1 MHPIDWI
8 IIGGYLAWVL
18 YDGVR
23 RSRGTDA
30 VEGYFLAGRSLPW
43 WAVGLSVMATQMSAI
58 TLVGTTGQGYAD
70 GLRLVQMY
78 FGLPL
83 AMIILSVTLVP
94 FLYRA
99 RVFTAYEYL
108 ERRFDRKTRA
118 LTSLIFLVSRG
129 LGVGVII
136 SAPAVVLSVVLGWN
150 LTLTA
155 LAIGVPTTLYT
166 MLGGVQAVAWADV
179 KQMVIIVG
187 GLLAVVAAL
196 VLGLPGGVGFG
207 DAMHLAGAAER
218 LTAVDFSVDP
228 GETYTFWSGLLGGL
242 FLALGYFG
250 CDQSQVQRHLT
261 ADSVDAARRSLLM
274 SAYWKIPLQALILLT
289 GVLVFVFHLFNPA
302 PMLFHPVRD
311 AAVRAGDRAAE
322 YAGLEAEFE
331 DAFADRRIAAD
342 EMLAA
347 RRAGGAAAVAETRAA
362 FAASQARVGAVRGRA
377 AGLVEEATGEE
388 YSDVN
393 YVFPTFIVTHLPV
406 GLVGLLIAAI
416 FAAAMSSAAAELA
429 ALSTT
434 SVIDFYRRYLNTGA
448 TDRHY
453 LRVSK
458 LATALW
464 GVVAT
469 VFAVFAANLGSLI
482 EVVNQVGSY
491 FYGSLLGVFVLALG
505 FRRATADGAFVG
517 LFAGMASVA
526 LVESAVDVS
535 FLWNNVIGTV
545 AVVVVGLAVSW
556 LRPGSGRGAAAPTPG
571 GAGH

>member
-8 IIGGYLAWVL
+8 IIGVYLAWVL
-18 YDGVR
+18 YDGVK

-155 LAIGVPTTLYT
+155 LAIGVPTTCYT

-196 VLGLPGGVGFG
+196 VLGLPGGVGLG
-207 DAMHLAGAAER
+207 DAMHLAGATER
-218 LTAVDFSVDP
+218 LTAIDFSVDP

-242 FLALGYFG
+242 FLMLGYFG

-302 PMLFHPVRD
+302 PMLFHPVQD
-311 AAVRAGDRAAE
+311 AAARAGDRAAE

-331 DAFADRRIAAD
+331 EAFEERRAAAD

-377 AGLVEEATGEE
+377 AGLVEEATGEA

-458 LATALW
+458 VATALW

-491 FYGSLLGVFVLALG
+491 FYGSLLGVFVLAVG

-526 LVESAVDVS
+526 LVESAADVS

-545 AVVVVGLAVSW
+545 AVVVVGLAVSR
-556 LRPGSGRGAAAPTPG
+556 LRPAGR
-571 GAGH
+571 

>member
-1 MHPIDWI
+1 MHPLDWI

-18 YDGVR
+18 YDGVK
-23 RSRGTDA
+23 RSRGTDE

-83 AMIILSVTLVP
+83 AMIVLSVTLVP

-129 LGVGVII
+129 LAVGVII

-196 VLGLPGGVGFG
+196 VFGLPGGVGLG
-207 DAMHLAGAAER
+207 DAMHLAGATGR
-218 LTAVDFSVDP
+218 LTAVDFSFDP
-228 GETYTFWSGLLGGL
+228 SETYTFWSGMLGGL
-242 FLALGYFG
+242 FLMLGYFG

-289 GVLVFVFHLFNPA
+289 GVLVFVFHLFNAP
-302 PMLFHPVRD
+302 PMLFD
-311 AAVRAGDRAAE
+311 AVQVAEVGAGDRAAE
-322 YAGLEAEFE
+322 YSGLETEFAQ
-331 DAFADRRIAAD
+331 AFADRRAAAD
-342 EMLAA
+342 GVLAA
-347 RRAGGAAAVAETRAA
+347 RRGGGASAAAEARAA
-362 FAASQARVGAVRGRA
+362 FTASQQRVAAVRDRA
-377 AGLVEEATGEE
+377 AGLVEEATGEA
-388 YSDVN
+388 YADVN

-448 TDRHY
+448 DDRHY

-491 FYGSLLGVFVLALG
+491 FYGSLLGVFVLAVG

-526 LVESAVDVS
+526 VVESAADVS

-545 AVVVVGLAVSW
+545 AVVVVGLAVSR
-556 LRPGSGRGAAAPTPG
+556 LRPAA
-571 GAGH
+571 

>member
-18 YDGVR
+18 YDGVK

-83 AMIILSVTLVP
+83 AMIVLSVTLVP

-155 LAIGVPTTLYT
+155 LAIGVPTTCYT

-196 VLGLPGGVGFG
+196 VLGLPGEVGLG
-207 DAMHLAGAAER
+207 DAMHLAGATER
-218 LTAVDFSVDP
+218 LTAIDFSLDLN
-228 GETYTFWSGLLGGL
+228 ETYTFWSGMLGGL
-242 FLALGYFG
+242 FLMLGYFG

-302 PMLFHPVRD
+302 PMLFHPVQD
-311 AAVRAGDRAAE
+311 AAARDGDRAAE
-322 YAGLEAEFE
+322 YAGLEAEFAE
-331 DAFADRRIAAD
+331 ALAERRTAAN

-347 RRAGGAAAVAETRAA
+347 RRTGGAAVAETRAA
-362 FAASQARVGAVRGRA
+362 FAASQARVGEVRGRA
-377 AGLVEEATGEE
+377 AGLVEEATGEA

-491 FYGSLLGVFVLALG
+491 FYGSLLGVFVLAIG

-526 LVESAVDVS
+526 LVESAADVS

-545 AVVVVGLAVSW
+545 AVVVVGLAVSR
-556 LRPGSGRGAAAPTPG
+556 LRPGA
-571 GAGH
+571 

>member
-18 YDGVR
+18 YDGVK

-70 GLRLVQMY
+70 GMRLVQMY

-83 AMIILSVTLVP
+83 AMIVLSVTLVP

-155 LAIGVPTTLYT
+155 LAIGVPTTCYT

-196 VLGLPGGVGFG
+196 VLGLPGGVGLG
-207 DAMHLAGAAER
+207 DAMHLAGATER
-218 LTAVDFSVDP
+218 LTAIDFSLDLN
-228 GETYTFWSGLLGGL
+228 ETYTFWSGMLGGL
-242 FLALGYFG
+242 FLMLGYFG

-302 PMLFHPVRD
+302 PMLFHPVQD
-311 AAVRAGDRAAE
+311 AAARDGDRAAE
-322 YAGLEAEFE
+322 YAGLEAEFAE
-331 DAFADRRIAAD
+331 ALEDRRAAAD

-347 RRAGGAAAVAETRAA
+347 RRAGGAAVTETRAA
-362 FAASQARVGAVRGRA
+362 FAASQARVGEVRGRA
-377 AGLVEEATGEE
+377 AGLVEEATGEA
-388 YSDVN
+388 YTDVN

-458 LATALW
+458 VATALW

-491 FYGSLLGVFVLALG
+491 FYGSLLGVFVLAVG

-526 LVESAVDVS
+526 LVESAADVS

-545 AVVVVGLAVSW
+545 AVVVVGLAVSR
-556 LRPGSGRGAAAPTPG
+556 LRPGA
-571 GAGH
+571 

>member
-1 MHPIDWI
+1 MHPLDWL

-18 YDGVR
+18 YDGLK
-23 RSRGTDA
+23 RSRGADA
-30 VEGYFLAGRSLPW
+30 VEGYFLAGRALPW
-43 WAVGLSVMATQMSAI
+43 WAVGLSVMATQMSAV

-70 GLRLVQMY
+70 GLGLVQMY
-78 FGLPL
+78 FGLPP

-118 LTSLIFLVSRG
+118 LTGLIFLVSRG
-129 LGVGVII
+129 LAVGVII
-136 SAPAVVLSVVLGWN
+136 SAPAVVLSVVLGWD

-155 LAIGVPTTLYT
+155 LAIGIPTTCYT

-187 GLLAVVAAL
+187 GVLAVVAAL
-196 VLGLPGGVGFG
+196 VAGLPGGVGLG
-207 DAMHLAGAAER
+207 DAMHLAGAAR
-218 LTAVDFSVDP
+218 RVNAIDFSPDP
-228 GETYTFWSGLLGGL
+228 RVTYTFWSGLLGGL
-242 FLALGYFG
+242 FLMLGYFG

-261 ADSVDAARRSLLM
+261 ADSVGAARRSLLM

-289 GVLVFVFHLFNPA
+289 GVLVFVFHLFNAP
-302 PMLFHPVRD
+302 PMLFDPVG
-311 AAVRAGDRAAE
+311 AAAARAGGRSAE
-322 YAGLEAEFE
+322 YAGLEAEFAE
-331 DAFADRRIAAD
+331 AFEARRAAAD
-342 EMLAA
+342 GLLAA
-347 RRAGGAAAVAETRAA
+347 RRGGGVGAVEEAAEAFRA
-362 FAASQARVGAVRGRA
+362 SERRVGAVRGRA
-377 AGLVEEATGEE
+377 AGLAAEATGEE
-388 YSDVN
+388 YADVN
-393 YVFPTFIVTHLPV
+393 YVFPTFVVTHLPV
-406 GLVGLLIAAI
+406 GLVGLMIAAI

-434 SVIDFYRRYLNTGA
+434 TVIDFYRRFVNSGA

-458 LATALW
+458 AATALW

-491 FYGSLLGVFVLALG
+491 FYGSLLGVFVLAVG
-505 FRRATADGAFVG
+505 FPRATANGAFLG

-526 LVESAVDVS
+526 LVESAADVS
-535 FLWNNVIGTV
+535 FLWNNVVGTA
-545 AVVVVGLAVSW
+545 AVVVVGLAVS
-556 LRPGSGRGAAAPTPG
+556 RPDPAE
-571 GAGH
+571 

>member
-18 YDGVR
+18 YDGVK

-83 AMIILSVTLVP
+83 AMIVLSVTLVP

-155 LAIGVPTTLYT
+155 LAIGVPTTCYT

-196 VLGLPGGVGFG
+196 VLGLPGGVGLG
-207 DAMHLAGAAER
+207 DAMHLAGATER
-218 LTAVDFSVDP
+218 LTAIDFSLDLN
-228 GETYTFWSGLLGGL
+228 ETYTFWSGMLGGL
-242 FLALGYFG
+242 FLMLGYFG

-302 PMLFHPVRD
+302 PMLFHPVQD
-311 AAVRAGDRAAE
+311 AAARDGDRAAE
-322 YAGLEAEFE
+322 YAGLEAEFAE
-331 DAFADRRIAAD
+331 ALEDRRAAAD

-347 RRAGGAAAVAETRAA
+347 RRAGGTAVAETRAA
-362 FAASQARVGAVRGRA
+362 FAVSQARVGEVRGRA
-377 AGLVEEATGEE
+377 AGLVEEATGEA
-388 YSDVN
+388 YTDVN

-491 FYGSLLGVFVLALG
+491 FYGSLLGVFVLAVG

-526 LVESAVDVS
+526 LVESAADVS

-545 AVVVVGLAVSW
+545 AVVVVGLAVSR
-556 LRPGSGRGAAAPTPG
+556 LRPGSRGGSTAPTP
-571 GAGH
+571 

>member
-18 YDGVR
+18 YDGVK

-43 WAVGLSVMATQMSAI
+43 WAVGLSVMATHMSAI

-70 GLRLVQMY
+70 GMRLIQMY

-129 LGVGVII
+129 LAVGVVI

-155 LAIGVPTTLYT
+155 LAIGFPTTCYT

-196 VLGLPGGVGFG
+196 VLGLPGGVGLG
-207 DAMHLAGAAER
+207 DAMHVAGAVDR
-218 LTAVDFSVDP
+218 LDTIDFTPDA
-228 GETYTFWSGLLGGL
+228 GETYTFWSGMLGGL
-242 FLALGYFG
+242 FLMLGYFG

-289 GVLVFVFHLFNPA
+289 GVLVFVFYVFNAPPMLFNPV
-302 PMLFHPVRD
+302 HE
-311 AAVRAGDRAAE
+311 AAVRDGDRAAE

-331 DAFADRRIAAD
+331 EALADRRSAAD

-347 RRAGGAAAVAETRAA
+347 RRGAGPAAAAEARAA
-362 FAASQARVGAVRGRA
+362 FAASQERVGAVRGRA
-377 AGLVEEATGEE
+377 AGLVEEATGED
-388 YSDVN
+388 YADVN

-434 SVIDFYRRYLNTGA
+434 SVIDFYQRYLNSGA

-458 LATALW
+458 VATALW

-491 FYGSLLGVFVLALG
+491 FYGSLLGVFVLAVG

-526 LVESAVDVS
+526 LVESAADVS
-535 FLWNNVIGTV
+535 FLWNNVIGTL
-545 AVVVVGLAVSW
+545 AVVVVGLAVSR
-556 LRPGSGRGAAAPTPG
+556 LRPTP
-571 GAGH
+571 

>member
-18 YDGVR
+18 YDGVK

-155 LAIGVPTTLYT
+155 LAIGVPTTCYT

-196 VLGLPGGVGFG
+196 VLGLPGGVGLG
-207 DAMHLAGAAER
+207 DAMHLAGATER
-218 LTAVDFSVDP
+218 LTAIDFSVDP

-242 FLALGYFG
+242 FLMLGYFG

-302 PMLFHPVRD
+302 PMLFHPVQD
-311 AAVRAGDRAAE
+311 AAARAGDRAAE
-322 YAGLEAEFE
+322 YAGLEAEFAE
-331 DAFADRRIAAD
+331 AFEERRTAAD
-342 EMLAA
+342 EMLDA
-347 RRAGGAAAVAETRAA
+347 RRTGGAAAVAEARAA

-377 AGLVEEATGEE
+377 AGLVEEATGEA

-458 LATALW
+458 VATALW

-491 FYGSLLGVFVLALG
+491 FYGSLLGVFVLAVG

-526 LVESAVDVS
+526 LVESAADVS

-545 AVVVVGLAVSW
+545 AVVVVGLAVSR
-556 LRPGSGRGAAAPTPG
+556 LRP
-571 GAGH
+571 AG

>member
-1 MHPIDWI
+1 MHPFDWI
-8 IIGGYLAWVL
+8 IIGGYLVWVV
-18 YDGVR
+18 YDGLK
-23 RSRGTDA
+23 RSRGTDE

-70 GLRLVQMY
+70 GLGLVQMY

-129 LGVGVII
+129 LAVGVII

-155 LAIGVPTTLYT
+155 LAIGVPTTCYT

-179 KQMVIIVG
+179 KQMVVIVG

-196 VLGLPGGVGFG
+196 VLGLPGGVGLG
-207 DAMHLAGAAER
+207 DAMHLAGAAQR
-218 LTAVDFSVDP
+218 LNAIDFTPDLNQ
-228 GETYTFWSGLLGGL
+228 TYTFWSGLFGGL
-242 FLALGYFG
+242 FLMLGYFG

-289 GVLVFVFHLFNPA
+289 GVLVFVFHLFQAP
-302 PMLFHPVRD
+302 PMLFNPLQD
-311 AAVRAGDRAAE
+311 AAARTGGRAAE
-322 YAGLEAEFE
+322 YAGLETEFE
-331 DAFADRRIAAD
+331 EAFAARRTAAG

-347 RRAGGAAAVAETRAA
+347 RRGGSAGGIADARAS
-362 FAASQARVGAVRGRA
+362 FAASQQRVGSVRDRA

-393 YVFPTFIVTHLPV
+393 YVFPTFIITHLPV

-434 SVIDFYRRYLNTGA
+434 TVIDFYRRYVNSGA

-458 LATALW
+458 VATALW

-469 VFAVFAANLGSLI
+469 VFAVSAANLGSLI

-505 FRRATADGAFVG
+505 FRRATANGAFLG
-517 LFAGMASVA
+517 LFAGMGSVA
-526 LVESAVDVS
+526 LVERVADVS
-535 FLWNNVIGTV
+535 FLWNNVVGTA
-545 AVVVVGLAVSW
+545 AVVLVGLAVSW
-556 LRPGSGRGAAAPTPG
+556 LQPAD
-571 GAGH
+571 

>member
-1 MHPIDWI
+1 MHPLDWL

-18 YDGVR
+18 YDGLK
-23 RSRGTDA
+23 RSRGTDE

-70 GLRLVQMY
+70 GLGLVQMY

-129 LGVGVII
+129 LAVGVII
-136 SAPAVVLSVVLGWN
+136 SAPAVVLSVVVGWN

-196 VLGLPGGVGFG
+196 VLGLPGGVGLG
-207 DAMHLAGAAER
+207 DAMHLAGAARR
-218 LTAVDFSVDP
+218 LTAIDFSPDLNQ
-228 GETYTFWSGLLGGL
+228 TYTFWSGLLGGL
-242 FLALGYFG
+242 FLMLGYFG

-289 GVLVFVFHLFNPA
+289 GVLVFVFHLFSAP
-302 PMLFHPVRD
+302 PMLFDPVGD
-311 AAVRAGDRAAE
+311 GAARGGGRSAE
-322 YAGLEAEFE
+322 YAGLEAEFDE
-331 DAFADRRIAAD
+331 AFAARRAAAD
-342 EMLAA
+342 EMIAA
-347 RRAGGAAAVAETRAA
+347 RRGGSVAAVDEAAEAFRAG
-362 FAASQARVGAVRGRA
+362 QQRVGAVRDRA
-377 AGLVEEATGEE
+377 AGLVEEVTGES

-434 SVIDFYRRYLNTGA
+434 TVIDFYRRYLNSGA

-469 VFAVFAANLGSLI
+469 VFAVFAVNLGSLI

-491 FYGSLLGVFVLALG
+491 FYGSLLGVFVLAIG
-505 FRRATADGAFVG
+505 FPRATANGAFVG

-526 LVESAVDVS
+526 LVEGAADVS

-545 AVVVVGLAVSW
+545 AVVAVGLAVSR
-556 LRPGSGRGAAAPTPG
+556 LEPAR
-571 GAGH
+571 

>member
-8 IIGGYLAWVL
+8 IIVGYLAWVL
-18 YDGVR
+18 YDGVK

-155 LAIGVPTTLYT
+155 LAIGVPTTCYT

-196 VLGLPGGVGFG
+196 VLGLPGGVGLG

-218 LTAVDFSVDP
+218 LTAIDFTPDP

-242 FLALGYFG
+242 FLMLGYFG

-302 PMLFHPVRD
+302 PMLFHPVQD
-311 AAVRAGDRAAE
+311 AAARAGGRAAE
-322 YAGLEAEFE
+322 YAGLEAEFAE
-331 DAFADRRIAAD
+331 AFEERRTAAD

-347 RRAGGAAAVAETRAA
+347 RRAGGPAVAETRAA
-362 FAASQARVGAVRGRA
+362 FAASQARMGEVRGRA
-377 AGLVEEATGEE
+377 AGLVEEATGEA

-434 SVIDFYRRYLNTGA
+434 SVIDFYRRYLNAGA

-458 LATALW
+458 VATALW

-491 FYGSLLGVFVLALG
+491 FYGSLLGVFVLAVG

-545 AVVVVGLAVSW
+545 AVVVVGLAVSR
-556 LRPGSGRGAAAPTPG
+556 LRPAER
-571 GAGH
+571 